1 MSKDQL
7 RDDQFHRIPNVP
19 GEVSHN
25 FDLTQIEPP
34 KDFEKMC
41 CTVQH
46 ISKAE
51 LEAAIERELAA
62 EEMHRK
68 YRSICALR
76 AGALFYLL
84 KRTMGAGYTNF
95 WAHCEKR
102 FAVNRATIS
111 RKMRLV
117 SKWAATMGASEDQI
131 AELASASDL
140 SDALPSVQLA
150 FTWTEG
156 LDLSDL
162 YRREKLI
169 NYGPKGAPPGTDKGH
184 RRTKQAIELEHTRAE
199 SAVWFDSVKSLL
211 LEGQTNARW
220 LGLERPALDEL
231 SLLLKDLR
239 SALDQFRATKHH

>member
-84 KRTMGAGYTNF
+84 KRTMGAG
-95 WAHCEKR
+95 
-102 FAVNRATIS
+102 
-111 RKMRLV
+111 
-117 SKWAATMGASEDQI
+117 
-131 AELASASDL
+131 
-140 SDALPSVQLA
+140 
-150 FTWTEG
+150 
-156 LDLSDL
+156 
-162 YRREKLI
+162 
-169 NYGPKGAPPGTDKGH
+169 
-184 RRTKQAIELEHTRAE
+184 
-199 SAVWFDSVKSLL
+199 
-211 LEGQTNARW
+211 
-220 LGLERPALDEL
+220 
-231 SLLLKDLR
+231 R
-239 SALDQFRATKHH
+239 SW